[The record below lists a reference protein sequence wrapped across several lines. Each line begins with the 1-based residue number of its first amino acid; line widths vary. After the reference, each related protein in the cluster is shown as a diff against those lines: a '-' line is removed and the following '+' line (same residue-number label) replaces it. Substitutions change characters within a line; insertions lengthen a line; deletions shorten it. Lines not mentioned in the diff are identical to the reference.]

1 MNHICIIIVSLCLM
15 LAAGGGT
22 IRASANVPTTA
33 GEQAGA
39 PAQTAGETPP
49 IDPAKSYFHFLQA
62 QEYLSE
68 RQYTAAGQEFEQ
80 ALQYNPTDVELRYQ
94 YAEFLVQTQ
103 KIPEATQQL
112 ERCLQESP
120 EFIPALRLL
129 ARFSL
134 NRLSSLDPD
143 NPEYRAALQE
153 TVGRY
158 DRILQ
163 LDAEDRDSLFEL
175 GKLYLSV
182 RNLEKAEEYLTRFNN
197 LAGKSLE
204 GLYYL
209 TLTYFQAEKLDQ
221 ALATIEV
228 LEKERPGWYQI
239 RMLKADILG
248 RMGKSEEAEKL
259 YGEMLESSPSDPNLY
274 MNYASLLANN
284 NQPRRAIEVLER
296 ARENSSVSGEL
307 LDLLGRL
314 YRDELQ
320 YDKAVEAFKD
330 AVTVQP
336 AIWNFRYNLGVTYA
350 RMGDATNGIPI
361 FESLVRDL
369 ESSADQLSSA
379 DMRNRH
385 IFLLNLGFLYADARK
400 LFNAVK
406 IFEALRHDYPDIK
419 EPSVYIQLA
428 TLYDELGEKEKAQSV
443 LADGLEK
450 MPGNV
455 RILATRGV
463 VLLADVSPEEAVA
476 GYTEATAGLEERDT
490 SYYLGLASIYSE
502 GKRYNEALAAVD
514 AGLAKYPDEA
524 PLFFHKASILEK
536 DNRYEAAEQALQ
548 KVLELDPQNGN
559 AWNFLGYMLID
570 YDIDIGRGIRYVKK
584 ALQFEPKNP
593 AFLDSLGWG
602 YFKQQKYDD
611 ALKLLLAAAKVL
623 TDDPTI
629 FEHLGDVY
637 AALGQS
643 HDARD
648 SYEKS
653 LANLKDEAKAEEIRR
668 KIQALKPKLLQNK
681 E

>member
-1 MNHICIIIVSLCLM
+1 MNPVGTLTVHIGLLLIL
-15 LAAGGGT
+15 GGGT
-22 IRASANVPTTA
+22 IWAAAPVQAGA
-33 GEQAGA
+33 GEQSGVEPPVEDEAV
-39 PAQTAGETPP
+39 PA
-49 IDPAKSYFHFLQA
+49 DPAKSYFHFLQA
-62 QEYLSE
+62 QEFLSE
-68 RQYTAAGQEFEQ
+68 RQYTAAGEEFEK
-80 ALQYNPTDVELRYQ
+80 ALQFNPTDVELRYQ
-94 YAEFLVQTQ
+94 YAEFLVQIQ
-103 KIPEATQQL
+103 KMPEATRQL
-112 ERCLQESP
+112 ERCLKESP
-120 EFIPALRLL
+120 DFVPALRLL

-134 NRLSSLDPD
+134 NRLSNLTPNDPD
-143 NPEYRAALQE
+143 YSAALQE

-163 LDAEDRDSLFEL
+163 LDADDKDSLYEL

-209 TLTYFQAEKLDQ
+209 TLTYFQADKLEQ
-221 ALATIEV
+221 ALATIAV
-228 LEKERPGWYQI
+228 LDKERPGWHQI
-239 RMLKADILG
+239 KMLKADILG
-248 RMGKSEEAEKL
+248 RMNKTGEAEKL
-259 YGEMLESSPSDPNLY
+259 YGEMLDSSPSDPNLY

-284 NQPRRAIEVLER
+284 NQPRRAIEILEM
-296 ARENSSVSGEL
+296 ARGNSSVSGEL
-307 LDLLGRL
+307 LDMLGRL

-336 AIWNFRYNLGVTYA
+336 SIWNFRYNLGVTYA
-350 RMGDATNGIPI
+350 RMGDVTNGIPI
-361 FESLVRDL
+361 FQSLVRDL
-369 ESSADQLSSA
+369 ESSTESLSSA

-400 LFNAVK
+400 LFSAVK
-406 IFEALRHDYPDIK
+406 VFETLRRDFPDVK

-428 TLYDELGEKEKAQSV
+428 TLYKELEQMEKAGEV
-443 LADGLEK
+443 IADGLGK

-455 RILATRGV
+455 RILATQAVIR
-463 VLLADVSPEEAVA
+463 LADGQPEDAIA
-476 GYTEATAGLEERDT
+476 GFREATAGLEEMDT
-490 SYYLGLASIYSE
+490 SYYLGLTSIYTE
-502 GKRYNEALAAVD
+502 AQRYDDALTAV
-514 AGLAKYPDEA
+514 AEGLAKFPDEA
-524 PLFFHKASILEK
+524 PLYFQKATVLEK
-536 DNRYEAAEQALQ
+536 AKRYQGAEEALQ
-548 KVLELDPQNGN
+548 KVLELDPENGN
-559 AWNFLGYMLID
+559 AWNYLGYMLID
-570 YDIDIGRGIRYVKK
+570 YAIDVGRGIRYVKK

-602 YFKQQKYDD
+602 YFKQQKNDE
-611 ALKLLLAAAKVL
+611 ALELLQAAAKVL

-643 HDARD
+643 HNARD

-653 LANLKDEAKAEEIRR
+653 LSTLKDAAKAQEIRR